1 MYFSFHEAFALHKFT
16 LDIIDTCDTIIIE
29 VVIMKEASRIIN
41 EANISKVS
49 VAKFLGVSRQMLYNY
64 LALEKMEDLPK
75 DKQTKLFMLFGV
87 EKEEEL
93 SKIKVDDNYISLLE
107 ARINE
112 GILDTFNKESISDLK
127 GLNKKEQTILTD
139 IFTLLKDKLLNDH
152 DEIEY
157 NTLRYLLMYLQNM
170 EQMDELRY
178 ILAYIAKSTAQI
190 PVFEYIY
197 DEDKQYIFEGIFYSA
212 ETLFTNGNASRN
224 KVAESHKKW
233 EKRIEQKK
241 EDKLSRT
248 QELTHFKQQAL
259 KELGYN
265 CVNESNAKEV
275 FEKIAE
281 IMSRKI

>member
-1 MYFSFHEAFALHKFT
+1 MYFSFHKAFALHEFT

-178 ILAYIAKSTAQI
+178 ILAYMAKSTAQI